1 MKNLLERIKAFFL
14 AKKQAFAKGA
24 KPKSEADNKAAES
37 TAGEKE
43 PGRFKKWLLKVK
55 EFAKRKPSLFIAII
69 VGIIL
74 VLLLV
79 TYEALH
85 LTSTPEFCGKCHVD
99 TETGAGAEYHTWKKN
114 VHAAANV
121 GCIDCHGK
129 PGFFG
134 YMRAKMGGMY
144 DLYSEI
150 VHSKENK
157 MAILTKGATD
167 KAYAA
172 KLVPNDWC
180 LICHS
185 DDANKRIRDNTFMSF
200 FGVKMRKVDAVKN
213 PEFRELN
220 GLRDIFND
228 EMPNINFSHDTH
240 VNTLGLSCIECHM
253 GVAHGGEF
261 KNRPKMEDCFT
272 CHDAQ
277 REKNPEIAA
286 PANEDCA
293 TCHKT
298 VVETQEGTLL
308 LEEGEE
314 PSLPSMMVD
323 MGVYG
328 ADNCSSCH
336 MESAFEL
343 PTAATCGTTCHG
355 EMDYGFMFDDIRAQF
370 DAVKAPLDKL
380 NTQLYSV
387 MDKMTKEQRAKF
399 NEFKDYYEI
408 LDYDRSKGI
417 HNDTIYVKAAD
428 KALAIGNELASSL
441 GIPVAATDE
450 NNQ

>member
-24 KPKSEADNKAAES
+24 KPKSDADNKSAES
-37 TAGEKE
+37 AAGEKE

-157 MAILTKGATD
+157 
-167 KAYAA
+167 
-172 KLVPNDWC
+172 
-180 LICHS
+180 
-185 DDANKRIRDNTFMSF
+185 R
-200 FGVKMRKVDAVKN
+200 
-213 PEFRELN
+213 
-220 GLRDIFND
+220 
-228 EMPNINFSHDTH
+228 
-240 VNTLGLSCIECHM
+240 
-253 GVAHGGEF
+253 
-261 KNRPKMEDCFT
+261 KNRIT
-272 CHDAQ
+272 C
-277 REKNPEIAA
+277 K
-286 PANEDCA
+286 
-293 TCHKT
+293 K
-298 VVETQEGTLL
+298 
-308 LEEGEE
+308 
-314 PSLPSMMVD
+314 
-323 MGVYG
+323 
-328 ADNCSSCH
+328 
-336 MESAFEL
+336 
-343 PTAATCGTTCHG
+343 
-355 EMDYGFMFDDIRAQF
+355 
-370 DAVKAPLDKL
+370 
-380 NTQLYSV
+380 
-387 MDKMTKEQRAKF
+387 
-399 NEFKDYYEI
+399 I
-408 LDYDRSKGI
+408 LDRYKIRGSY
-417 HNDTIYVKAAD
+417 NA
-428 KALAIGNELASSL
+428 
-441 GIPVAATDE
+441 
-450 NNQ
+450 